1 MDTAKNS
8 HTKRLKLVK
17 PFMGRILL
25 GFAMMLIAIVIQLSF
40 PRAIAYFV
48 DHVSENSGTDWLI
61 GPSFL
66 VLAVFI
72 VYCTATALRF
82 YLFEST
88 GSMIVRDLRER
99 LYSSIIKQD
108 IGFFD
113 TTKTGELTSRL
124 TVDIDLLKDA
134 LSMNLAI
141 IVRSLIVGIG
151 GFVMI
156 ISLSPVL
163 SALVVVTL
171 PITLILTKWLGKK
184 VRSKSMA
191 LQDHISGS
199 VHTAQESFVNVR
211 IIQAFNQSKKAVE
224 SYNVKADSVLRQS
237 LENAKLMSTLQGLS
251 TFTSFSALLF
261 MVILG
266 GVQIIREAM
275 TIGELT
281 SFILYAGMVSMS
293 VNAISSLWGEWMRS
307 YGATERVFEL
317 LNRVSSVQTY
327 KEGLDVAQL
336 QGNIA
341 FENISFTYPG
351 RKDKEVLHSFNLK
364 VKSGEKVA
372 LVGPSGAGKSTV
384 VNLLLGFYEPSRGA
398 IWFDGI
404 DASTLDYVSIR
415 ESIAIVEQEPV
426 LFTGTIAQNI
436 GYSIKDPLEEL
447 DKIKQAA
454 KMANAHDFIDNFPDG
469 YHTAVGEKGVQLS
482 GGQKQR
488 IAIARALIKDP
499 RILILDEATSALDSE
514 SELLVQDALT
524 RLMQGRTTIII
535 AHRYSTIAQVDKL
548 VVLDNGEVVQYGEH
562 QALIENEEGLY
573 HKLMMNQIGS

>member
-1 MDTAKNS
+1 
-8 HTKRLKLVK
+8 
-17 PFMGRILL
+17 MGRILL

-40 PRAIAYFV
+40 PTAIAYFV
-48 DHVSENSGTDWLI
+48 DHISEKSGTDWLI

-88 GSMIVRDLRER
+88 GSLIVRDLRER

-141 IVRSLIVGIG
+141 MVRSLIVGIG

-156 ISLSPVL
+156 ITLSSVL

-266 GVQIIREAM
+266 GVQIIRETI

-317 LNRVSSVQTY
+317 LDRVSSVQTY
-327 KEGLDVAQL
+327 KEGLDMAQL
-336 QGNIA
+336 RGNIS

-404 DASTLDYVSIR
+404 DASTLNYVSIR

-447 DKIKQAA
+447 DKIKKVAQ
-454 KMANAHDFIDNFPDG
+454 MANAHDFISNFPDG

-562 QALIENEEGLY
+562 QALIENKEGLY
-573 HKLMMNQIGS
+573 HKLMMNQMGS